1 VIRKLLPLILALA
14 VTTPLVAQQTDMQ
27 QLAADLQ
34 KVLGA
39 DAVEIEGQGQA
50 RAPVLHKTAM
60 SEEALVE
67 AMNRERAGAG
77 LRPLHLD
84 PTLSAAAGDRMHDM
98 FAKHYFDH
106 ISPDGIDP
114 FTWAERRGYDYR
126 AIGENLATG
135 YPTAA
140 SVVSGWMHSEGHRE
154 NVLGAAYDEIGIAI
168 ADGSPKRPYGGP
180 TVVALY
186 GTR

>member
-1 VIRKLLPLILALA
+1 MIGKLLPLALALA
-14 VTTPLVAQQTDMQ
+14 LTTDMR

-39 DAVEIEGQGQA
+39 DAVEIQGEETVV
-50 RAPVLHKTAM
+50 RGM
-60 SEEALVE
+60 SAASLVE
-67 AMNRERAGAG
+67 AMNRERAAAG

-84 PTLSAAAGDRMHDM
+84 AALCAAAGDRMQDM

-135 YPTAA
+135 YPTAT
-140 SVVSGWMHSEGHRE
+140 SVVSGWMHSEGHRQ
-154 NVLGAAYDEIGIAI
+154 NVLGAAYDEIGIAV
-168 ADGSPKRPYGGP
+168 ADGSPKRPYRGP